1 MNSVVLPPYWP
12 LTTLKKVELISVW
25 IANEIFL
32 NNSSLAILFKCFL
45 AKFSTIELRN
55 SISNSVEI
63 VNLDYTIYK
72 NITLTPPSGFKLS
85 TVQHASQHLINNDD
99 KDNIV
104 KFTAKWCSPCKVLT
118 PILNKLSEIHQ
129 DISFYEIDVDEE
141 YELSSRFNIRSVPTM
156 LFISQS
162 GKNNQQIG
170 ALTEGQMEKLISKY
184 FKSGE
189 WL

>member
-1 MNSVVLPPYWP
+1 M
-12 LTTLKKVELISVW
+12 LK
-25 IANEIFL
+25 NL
-32 NNSSLAILFKCFL
+32 NNNEF
-45 AKFSTIELRN
+45 N
-55 SISNSVEI
+55 
-63 VNLDYTIYK
+63 
-72 NITLTPPSGFKLS
+72 NIFIKKDNY
-85 TVQHASQHLINNDD
+85 LINNDD

-162 GKNNQQIG
+162 GKINQQIG

-189 WL
+189 